1 MDYQEID
8 EAELEKQK
16 KAKIEYRTKKNRS
29 TIFMIL
35 ASLFEIVETLL
46 LMLGLFLLMSLI
58 LFKSFDPQSAT
69 VRVLF
74 EVFSVLI
81 FIGSMVGGFL
91 IYKAVVSLVIR
102 KFNLQDKLLDDV
114 LQHYVKQSK
123 EDEEKKLKR

>member
-16 KAKIEYRTKKNRS
+16 MAKIEYRTKKNRS

-35 ASLFEIVETLL
+35 ASLFEIVETLI

-58 LFKSFDPQSAT
+58 FFKCFDPQSAT